1 MGPWRT
7 RYKQKQTTKTQII
20 CKRGRGVSLNGPNP
34 NKERPNV
41 QFVHCTFGALCAQNV
56 DTNRTFLFYWASALS
71 SDFIVPRFQNEEK
84 KM

>member
-41 QFVHCTFGALCAQNV
+41 QFVHCTFGALCA
-56 DTNRTFLFYWASALS
+56 
-71 SDFIVPRFQNEEK
+71 
-84 KM
+84 